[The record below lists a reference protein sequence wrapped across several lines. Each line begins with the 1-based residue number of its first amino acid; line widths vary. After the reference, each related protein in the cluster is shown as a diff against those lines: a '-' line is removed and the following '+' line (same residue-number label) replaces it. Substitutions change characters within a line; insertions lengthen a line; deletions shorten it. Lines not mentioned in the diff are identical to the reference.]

1 MKIQL
6 DMYQTMAVAVVVL
19 MLGSYLRKKIDI
31 LERFCIPAPVVG
43 GFLFAIFTCI
53 CYATGI
59 LEFEFDDILKEV
71 CMVFFF
77 TSVGFQANLKVLK
90 KGGKSLI
97 VFLGLVIVLIFTQ
110 NFVAVGLSKLLG
122 LNSLI
127 GMCTGS
133 IPMVG
138 GHGTA
143 GAFGPVLEDFNVQ
156 GATTIC
162 TAAATFGL
170 IFGSIIGGPLGKR
183 LIEKKDL
190 LKTAIPED
198 DSLLVEDEKKHERH
212 TQMYAAAVFQLI
224 IAIGIGTV
232 FSWALTQT
240 GMTFPIYIGAMIAAA
255 LMRNIAEY
263 AGNDKF
269 VIHMGEINDLGGIA
283 LSLFLGMAMITL
295 KLWQLASLALP
306 LVILLVAQT
315 ILMFLKLAADP
326 EKQLASIEYWI
337 MGSLNGI
344 SRDSLAIPFF
354 TTLAGFIIMAMLYRQ
369 VLILSTSEEEAVS
382 LGVNV
387 TILRFII
394 LMLATL
400 VVSSIICVTGLI
412 SFIGLIAPHIARLL
426 TKRNDIFTY
435 ITSGFTG
442 AILLTLADI
451 LARSVST
458 SELPVSI
465 FTSLLGAPLLIILL
479 IRANK
484 KEGL

>member
-1 MKIQL
+1 MFKHIDNYRNKIILLLVIQVLLLLAVLVWSVITGQYPLTLKGLLSGDTMSIMVFKRLRLPRALMGVIGGFGLSISGYIYQL
-6 DMYQTMAVAVVVL
+6 IFKNPLASPDIVGVSSGASAGAALAIVAVSASVPVISISAFIGAVTAL
-19 MLGSYLRKKIDI
+19 IITLLTAYLVPGRNSY
-31 LERFCIPAPVVG
+31 
-43 GFLFAIFTCI
+43 T
-53 CYATGI
+53 
-59 LEFEFDDILKEV
+59 
-71 CMVFFF
+71 
-77 TSVGFQANLKVLK
+77 
-90 KGGKSLI
+90 
-97 VFLGLVIVLIFTQ
+97 IVL
-110 NFVAVGLSKLLG
+110 
-122 LNSLI
+122 
-127 GMCTGS
+127 
-133 IPMVG
+133 
-138 GHGTA
+138 A
-143 GAFGPVLEDFNVQ
+143 G
-156 GATTIC
+156 
-162 TAAATFGL
+162 
-170 IFGSIIGGPLGKR
+170 
-183 LIEKKDL
+183 
-190 LKTAIPED
+190 
-198 DSLLVEDEKKHERH
+198 
-212 TQMYAAAVFQLI
+212 
-224 IAIGIGTV
+224 IAIH
-232 FSWALTQT
+232 S
-240 GMTFPIYIGAMIAAA
+240 
-255 LMRNIAEY
+255 
-263 AGNDKF
+263 
-269 VIHMGEINDLGGIA
+269 
-283 LSLFLGMAMITL
+283 
-295 KLWQLASLALP
+295 
-306 LVILLVAQT
+306 VAQT

-344 SRDSLAIPFF
+344 SRDSLAIPFL

-387 TILRFII
+387 TSLRFII

-484 KEGL
+484 KEAL

>member
-1 MKIQL
+1 MFKNTSNYRNKIILLSVIQVL
-6 DMYQTMAVAVVVL
+6 LLLAVLVWSVITGQYPLTLKSLLSGDTM
-19 MLGSYLRKKIDI
+19 SI
-31 LERFCIPAPVVG
+31 
-43 GFLFAIFTCI
+43 
-53 CYATGI
+53 
-59 LEFEFDDILKEV
+59 
-71 CMVFFF
+71 MVFKRLRLPRALM
-77 TSVGFQANLKVLK
+77 G
-90 KGGKSLI
+90 
-97 VFLGLVIVLIFTQ
+97 
-110 NFVAVGLSKLLG
+110 
-122 LNSLI
+122 
-127 GMCTGS
+127 
-133 IPMVG
+133 
-138 GHGTA
+138 
-143 GAFGPVLEDFNVQ
+143 
-156 GATTIC
+156 
-162 TAAATFGL
+162 
-170 IFGSIIGGPLGKR
+170 IIGGFGLSISGY
-183 LIEKKDL
+183 I
-190 LKTAIPED
+190 
-198 DSLLVEDEKKHERH
+198 
-212 TQMYAAAVFQLI
+212 YQLI
-224 IAIGIGTV
+224 FKNPLASPDIVGVSSGASAGAALAIVAVSATVPVISISAFIGAVTALIITLLTAYLVPGRNSYTIVLAGIAIH
-232 FSWALTQT
+232 S
-240 GMTFPIYIGAMIAAA
+240 
-255 LMRNIAEY
+255 
-263 AGNDKF
+263 
-269 VIHMGEINDLGGIA
+269 
-283 LSLFLGMAMITL
+283 
-295 KLWQLASLALP
+295 
-306 LVILLVAQT
+306 VAQT

-344 SRDSLAIPFF
+344 SRDSLAIPFL

-435 ITSGFTG
+435 ITSGLTG

>member
-1 MKIQL
+1 MFKNTYNYRNKIILLSVIQVLLLIVVLVWSVITGQYPLTLKSLLSGDTMSIMVFKRLRLPRALMGVIGGFGLSISGYIYQL
-6 DMYQTMAVAVVVL
+6 IFKNPLASPDIVGVSSGASAGAALAIVAVSASVPVISISAFIGAVTAL
-19 MLGSYLRKKIDI
+19 IITLLTAYLVPGRNSY
-31 LERFCIPAPVVG
+31 
-43 GFLFAIFTCI
+43 T
-53 CYATGI
+53 
-59 LEFEFDDILKEV
+59 
-71 CMVFFF
+71 
-77 TSVGFQANLKVLK
+77 
-90 KGGKSLI
+90 
-97 VFLGLVIVLIFTQ
+97 IVL
-110 NFVAVGLSKLLG
+110 
-122 LNSLI
+122 
-127 GMCTGS
+127 
-133 IPMVG
+133 
-138 GHGTA
+138 A
-143 GAFGPVLEDFNVQ
+143 G
-156 GATTIC
+156 
-162 TAAATFGL
+162 
-170 IFGSIIGGPLGKR
+170 
-183 LIEKKDL
+183 
-190 LKTAIPED
+190 
-198 DSLLVEDEKKHERH
+198 
-212 TQMYAAAVFQLI
+212 
-224 IAIGIGTV
+224 IAIH
-232 FSWALTQT
+232 S
-240 GMTFPIYIGAMIAAA
+240 
-255 LMRNIAEY
+255 
-263 AGNDKF
+263 
-269 VIHMGEINDLGGIA
+269 
-283 LSLFLGMAMITL
+283 
-295 KLWQLASLALP
+295 
-306 LVILLVAQT
+306 VAQT

-344 SRDSLAIPFF
+344 SRDSLAIPFL

>member
-1 MKIQL
+1 MFKNTYNYRNKIILLSAIQVLLLLAVLVWSVITGQYPLTLKSLLSGDTMSIMVFKRLRLPRALMGVIGGFGLSISGYIYQL
-6 DMYQTMAVAVVVL
+6 IFKNPLASPDIVGVSSGASAGAALAIVAVSASVPFISISAFIGAVTAL
-19 MLGSYLRKKIDI
+19 IITLLTAYLVPGRNSY
-31 LERFCIPAPVVG
+31 
-43 GFLFAIFTCI
+43 T
-53 CYATGI
+53 
-59 LEFEFDDILKEV
+59 
-71 CMVFFF
+71 
-77 TSVGFQANLKVLK
+77 
-90 KGGKSLI
+90 
-97 VFLGLVIVLIFTQ
+97 IVL
-110 NFVAVGLSKLLG
+110 
-122 LNSLI
+122 
-127 GMCTGS
+127 
-133 IPMVG
+133 
-138 GHGTA
+138 A
-143 GAFGPVLEDFNVQ
+143 G
-156 GATTIC
+156 
-162 TAAATFGL
+162 
-170 IFGSIIGGPLGKR
+170 
-183 LIEKKDL
+183 
-190 LKTAIPED
+190 
-198 DSLLVEDEKKHERH
+198 
-212 TQMYAAAVFQLI
+212 
-224 IAIGIGTV
+224 IAIH
-232 FSWALTQT
+232 S
-240 GMTFPIYIGAMIAAA
+240 
-255 LMRNIAEY
+255 
-263 AGNDKF
+263 
-269 VIHMGEINDLGGIA
+269 
-283 LSLFLGMAMITL
+283 
-295 KLWQLASLALP
+295 
-306 LVILLVAQT
+306 VAQT

-344 SRDSLAIPFF
+344 SRDSLAIPFL

-387 TILRFII
+387 AILRFII

-451 LARSVST
+451 LARSVSS

>member
-1 MKIQL
+1 MFKNTSNYRNKIILLSVIQVLLLLAVLVWSVITGQYPLTLKSLLSGDTMSIMVFKRLRLPRALMGVIGGFGLSISGYIYQL
-6 DMYQTMAVAVVVL
+6 IFKNPLASPDIVGVSSGASAGAALAIVAVSASVPVISISAFIGAVTAL
-19 MLGSYLRKKIDI
+19 IITLLTAYLVPGRNSY
-31 LERFCIPAPVVG
+31 
-43 GFLFAIFTCI
+43 T
-53 CYATGI
+53 
-59 LEFEFDDILKEV
+59 
-71 CMVFFF
+71 
-77 TSVGFQANLKVLK
+77 
-90 KGGKSLI
+90 
-97 VFLGLVIVLIFTQ
+97 IVL
-110 NFVAVGLSKLLG
+110 
-122 LNSLI
+122 
-127 GMCTGS
+127 
-133 IPMVG
+133 
-138 GHGTA
+138 A
-143 GAFGPVLEDFNVQ
+143 G
-156 GATTIC
+156 
-162 TAAATFGL
+162 
-170 IFGSIIGGPLGKR
+170 
-183 LIEKKDL
+183 
-190 LKTAIPED
+190 
-198 DSLLVEDEKKHERH
+198 
-212 TQMYAAAVFQLI
+212 
-224 IAIGIGTV
+224 IAIH
-232 FSWALTQT
+232 S
-240 GMTFPIYIGAMIAAA
+240 
-255 LMRNIAEY
+255 
-263 AGNDKF
+263 
-269 VIHMGEINDLGGIA
+269 
-283 LSLFLGMAMITL
+283 
-295 KLWQLASLALP
+295 
-306 LVILLVAQT
+306 VAQT

-344 SRDSLAIPFF
+344 SRDSLAIPFL

-382 LGVNV
+382 LGVHV
-387 TILRFII
+387 TSLRFII

>member
-1 MKIQL
+1 MFKNTYNYRNKIILLSAIQVLLLLAVLVWSVITGQYPLTLKGLLSGDTMSIMVFKRLRLPRALMGVIGGFGLSISGYIYQL
-6 DMYQTMAVAVVVL
+6 IFKNPLASPDIVGVSSGASAGAALAIVAVSASVPVISISAFIGAVTAL
-19 MLGSYLRKKIDI
+19 IITLLTAYLVPGRNSY
-31 LERFCIPAPVVG
+31 
-43 GFLFAIFTCI
+43 T
-53 CYATGI
+53 
-59 LEFEFDDILKEV
+59 
-71 CMVFFF
+71 
-77 TSVGFQANLKVLK
+77 
-90 KGGKSLI
+90 
-97 VFLGLVIVLIFTQ
+97 IVL
-110 NFVAVGLSKLLG
+110 
-122 LNSLI
+122 
-127 GMCTGS
+127 
-133 IPMVG
+133 
-138 GHGTA
+138 A
-143 GAFGPVLEDFNVQ
+143 G
-156 GATTIC
+156 
-162 TAAATFGL
+162 
-170 IFGSIIGGPLGKR
+170 
-183 LIEKKDL
+183 
-190 LKTAIPED
+190 
-198 DSLLVEDEKKHERH
+198 
-212 TQMYAAAVFQLI
+212 
-224 IAIGIGTV
+224 IAIH
-232 FSWALTQT
+232 S
-240 GMTFPIYIGAMIAAA
+240 
-255 LMRNIAEY
+255 
-263 AGNDKF
+263 
-269 VIHMGEINDLGGIA
+269 
-283 LSLFLGMAMITL
+283 
-295 KLWQLASLALP
+295 
-306 LVILLVAQT
+306 VAQT

-344 SRDSLAIPFF
+344 SRDSLAIPFL

>member
-1 MKIQL
+1 MFKNTYNYRNKIILLSVIQVLLLIVVLVWSVITGQYPLTLKSLLSGDTMSIMVFKRLRLPRALMGVIGGFGLSISGYIYQL
-6 DMYQTMAVAVVVL
+6 IFKNPLASPDIVGVSSGASAGAALAIVAVSASVPVISISAFIGAVTAL
-19 MLGSYLRKKIDI
+19 IITLLTAYLVPGRNSY
-31 LERFCIPAPVVG
+31 
-43 GFLFAIFTCI
+43 T
-53 CYATGI
+53 
-59 LEFEFDDILKEV
+59 
-71 CMVFFF
+71 
-77 TSVGFQANLKVLK
+77 
-90 KGGKSLI
+90 
-97 VFLGLVIVLIFTQ
+97 IVL
-110 NFVAVGLSKLLG
+110 
-122 LNSLI
+122 
-127 GMCTGS
+127 
-133 IPMVG
+133 
-138 GHGTA
+138 A
-143 GAFGPVLEDFNVQ
+143 G
-156 GATTIC
+156 
-162 TAAATFGL
+162 
-170 IFGSIIGGPLGKR
+170 
-183 LIEKKDL
+183 
-190 LKTAIPED
+190 
-198 DSLLVEDEKKHERH
+198 
-212 TQMYAAAVFQLI
+212 
-224 IAIGIGTV
+224 IAIH
-232 FSWALTQT
+232 S
-240 GMTFPIYIGAMIAAA
+240 
-255 LMRNIAEY
+255 
-263 AGNDKF
+263 
-269 VIHMGEINDLGGIA
+269 
-283 LSLFLGMAMITL
+283 
-295 KLWQLASLALP
+295 
-306 LVILLVAQT
+306 VAQT

-344 SRDSLAIPFF
+344 SRDSLAIPFL

-451 LARSVST
+451 LARSVSS

-484 KEGL
+484 KEAL

>member
-1 MKIQL
+1 MFKNTYNYRNKIILLSVIQVLLLIVVLVWSVITGQYPLTLKSLLSGDTMSIMVFKRLRLPRALMGVIGGFGLSISGYIYQL
-6 DMYQTMAVAVVVL
+6 IFKNPLASPDIVGVSSGASAGAALAIVAVSASVPVISISAFIGAVAALIITLLTAYLVP
-19 MLGSYLRKKIDI
+19 GRNSY
-31 LERFCIPAPVVG
+31 
-43 GFLFAIFTCI
+43 T
-53 CYATGI
+53 
-59 LEFEFDDILKEV
+59 
-71 CMVFFF
+71 
-77 TSVGFQANLKVLK
+77 
-90 KGGKSLI
+90 
-97 VFLGLVIVLIFTQ
+97 IVL
-110 NFVAVGLSKLLG
+110 
-122 LNSLI
+122 
-127 GMCTGS
+127 
-133 IPMVG
+133 
-138 GHGTA
+138 A
-143 GAFGPVLEDFNVQ
+143 G
-156 GATTIC
+156 
-162 TAAATFGL
+162 
-170 IFGSIIGGPLGKR
+170 
-183 LIEKKDL
+183 
-190 LKTAIPED
+190 
-198 DSLLVEDEKKHERH
+198 
-212 TQMYAAAVFQLI
+212 
-224 IAIGIGTV
+224 IAIH
-232 FSWALTQT
+232 S
-240 GMTFPIYIGAMIAAA
+240 
-255 LMRNIAEY
+255 
-263 AGNDKF
+263 
-269 VIHMGEINDLGGIA
+269 
-283 LSLFLGMAMITL
+283 
-295 KLWQLASLALP
+295 
-306 LVILLVAQT
+306 VAQT

-337 MGSLNGI
+337 MGSLNSI
-344 SRDSLAIPFF
+344 SRDSLAIPFL

-435 ITSGFTG
+435 ITSGLTG

>member
-1 MKIQL
+1 MFKNTYNYRNKIILLSAIQVLLLLAVLVWSVITGQYPLTLKGLLSGDTMSIMVFKRLRLPRALMGVIGGFGLSISGYIYQL
-6 DMYQTMAVAVVVL
+6 IFKNPLASPDIVGVSSGASAGAALAIVAVSASVPVISISAFIGAVTAL
-19 MLGSYLRKKIDI
+19 IITLLTAYLVPGRNSY
-31 LERFCIPAPVVG
+31 
-43 GFLFAIFTCI
+43 T
-53 CYATGI
+53 
-59 LEFEFDDILKEV
+59 
-71 CMVFFF
+71 
-77 TSVGFQANLKVLK
+77 
-90 KGGKSLI
+90 
-97 VFLGLVIVLIFTQ
+97 IVL
-110 NFVAVGLSKLLG
+110 
-122 LNSLI
+122 
-127 GMCTGS
+127 
-133 IPMVG
+133 
-138 GHGTA
+138 A
-143 GAFGPVLEDFNVQ
+143 G
-156 GATTIC
+156 
-162 TAAATFGL
+162 
-170 IFGSIIGGPLGKR
+170 
-183 LIEKKDL
+183 
-190 LKTAIPED
+190 
-198 DSLLVEDEKKHERH
+198 
-212 TQMYAAAVFQLI
+212 
-224 IAIGIGTV
+224 IAIH
-232 FSWALTQT
+232 S
-240 GMTFPIYIGAMIAAA
+240 
-255 LMRNIAEY
+255 
-263 AGNDKF
+263 
-269 VIHMGEINDLGGIA
+269 
-283 LSLFLGMAMITL
+283 
-295 KLWQLASLALP
+295 
-306 LVILLVAQT
+306 VAQT

-344 SRDSLAIPFF
+344 SRDSLAIPFL

-451 LARSVST
+451 LARSVSS

-484 KEGL
+484 KEAL

>member
-1 MKIQL
+1 MFKNTYNYRNKIILLSVIQVLLLIVVLVWSVITGQYPLTLKSLLSGDTMSIMVFKRLRLPRALMGVIGGFGLSISGYIYQL
-6 DMYQTMAVAVVVL
+6 IFKNPLASPDIVGVSSGASAGAALAIVAVSASVPVISISAFIGAVTAL
-19 MLGSYLRKKIDI
+19 IITLLTAYLVPGRNSY
-31 LERFCIPAPVVG
+31 
-43 GFLFAIFTCI
+43 T
-53 CYATGI
+53 
-59 LEFEFDDILKEV
+59 
-71 CMVFFF
+71 
-77 TSVGFQANLKVLK
+77 
-90 KGGKSLI
+90 
-97 VFLGLVIVLIFTQ
+97 IVL
-110 NFVAVGLSKLLG
+110 
-122 LNSLI
+122 
-127 GMCTGS
+127 
-133 IPMVG
+133 
-138 GHGTA
+138 A
-143 GAFGPVLEDFNVQ
+143 G
-156 GATTIC
+156 
-162 TAAATFGL
+162 
-170 IFGSIIGGPLGKR
+170 
-183 LIEKKDL
+183 
-190 LKTAIPED
+190 
-198 DSLLVEDEKKHERH
+198 
-212 TQMYAAAVFQLI
+212 
-224 IAIGIGTV
+224 IAIH
-232 FSWALTQT
+232 S
-240 GMTFPIYIGAMIAAA
+240 
-255 LMRNIAEY
+255 
-263 AGNDKF
+263 
-269 VIHMGEINDLGGIA
+269 
-283 LSLFLGMAMITL
+283 
-295 KLWQLASLALP
+295 
-306 LVILLVAQT
+306 VAQT

-344 SRDSLAIPFF
+344 SRDSLATPFF

-435 ITSGFTG
+435 ITSGLTG

>member
-1 MKIQL
+1 MFKNINNYRNKIILLSVIQVLLLIVVLVWSVITGQYPLTLKSLLSGDTMSIMVFKRLRLPRAIMGVIGGFGLSISGYIYQL
-6 DMYQTMAVAVVVL
+6 IFKNPLASPDIVGVSSGASAGAALAIVAVSASVPVISISAFIGAVTAL
-19 MLGSYLRKKIDI
+19 IITLLTAYLVPGRNSY
-31 LERFCIPAPVVG
+31 
-43 GFLFAIFTCI
+43 T
-53 CYATGI
+53 
-59 LEFEFDDILKEV
+59 
-71 CMVFFF
+71 
-77 TSVGFQANLKVLK
+77 
-90 KGGKSLI
+90 
-97 VFLGLVIVLIFTQ
+97 IVL
-110 NFVAVGLSKLLG
+110 
-122 LNSLI
+122 
-127 GMCTGS
+127 
-133 IPMVG
+133 
-138 GHGTA
+138 A
-143 GAFGPVLEDFNVQ
+143 G
-156 GATTIC
+156 
-162 TAAATFGL
+162 
-170 IFGSIIGGPLGKR
+170 
-183 LIEKKDL
+183 
-190 LKTAIPED
+190 
-198 DSLLVEDEKKHERH
+198 
-212 TQMYAAAVFQLI
+212 
-224 IAIGIGTV
+224 IAIH
-232 FSWALTQT
+232 S
-240 GMTFPIYIGAMIAAA
+240 
-255 LMRNIAEY
+255 
-263 AGNDKF
+263 
-269 VIHMGEINDLGGIA
+269 
-283 LSLFLGMAMITL
+283 
-295 KLWQLASLALP
+295 
-306 LVILLVAQT
+306 VAQT

-344 SRDSLAIPFF
+344 SRDSLAIPFL

-435 ITSGFTG
+435 ITSGLAG